1 MIKVLITDDSPVVS
15 GYLKYIFSSDPEMEV
30 VGTASNGEEAVALVR
45 ELKPDVVTMDIHMPR
60 MDGFEAT
67 RQIMETTPVPIVIC
81 SASWNPEEVDKTF
94 RTMEAGAVAALEKP
108 QGMAHPDSQQS
119 VQELV
124 KTVKSMYGIKLVRR
138 WNRARKK
145 ETPPPQETGN
155 AIRSTKRSV
164 DSTPS
169 LPSKG
174 VRVIAVGASTGG
186 PPVLE
191 TILSSLP
198 AAFDTPIVIAQHMP
212 EVFTKSMAKRLDDLC
227 GQRVVHAESGM
238 PIHKGWVFL
247 APGGRHTHVEK
258 TRLAHYHIR
267 VGDDPET
274 AVYRPSVDALLSSA
288 ARATA
293 SRSLGVVLTGIG
305 DDGVNGARAIHAAGG
320 TILHQSEP
328 TCVVY
333 GMPKAV
339 AGANISTAAL
349 SPADV
354 GRALAALAGGT
365 AAAA

>member
-1 MIKVLITDDSPVVS
+1 MPNAIRALVVDDSAFMRRAIKQM
-15 GYLKYIFSSDPEMEV
+15 LESDREIEV
-30 VGTASNGEEAVALVR
+30 VGVARDGR
-45 ELKPDVVTMDIHMPR
+45 EGLRFAKELEPDVITLDIEMPE
-60 MDGFEAT
+60 MDGLTALRFIMREAPT
-67 RQIMETTPVPIVIC
+67 QVLMLSSLTTEGSVASLQALKLGAADVLAKDASQFSANITKIQDRLLTVVRQLGRSRNRRAATATPKGSVPTP
-81 SASWNPEEVDKTF
+81 AA
-94 RTMEAGAVAALEKP
+94 AGA
-108 QGMAHPDSQQS
+108 
-119 VQELV
+119 
-124 KTVKSMYGIKLVRR
+124 
-138 WNRARKK
+138 
-145 ETPPPQETGN
+145 
-155 AIRSTKRSV
+155 
-164 DSTPS
+164 
-169 LPSKG
+169 LPSFRRG
-174 VRVIAVGASTGG
+174 QFDLVCIGASTGG